1 MIIVRSQRRVRPK
14 QWECMTMHLPDTLL
28 QGGDG
33 DDNDDD
39 IDDYVDDDNNKE
51 DGDDNDEYIQKMSFC
66 SFFDAI
72 DRRDDTFYVVSF
84 SGDHLLV
91 PATNN
96 NKVWTP

>member
-33 DDNDDD
+33 DDDNDDD
-39 IDDYVDDDNNKE
+39 IDDYLDDDDDDNN
-51 DGDDNDEYIQKMSFC
+51 DEYNQKMSFC

-91 PATNN
+91 KIPISL
-96 NKVWTP
+96 

>member
-1 MIIVRSQRRVRPK
+1 
-14 QWECMTMHLPDTLL
+14 MHLPDTLL

-39 IDDYVDDDNNKE
+39 IDDYVDDGDDDNNDE
-51 DGDDNDEYIQKMSFC
+51 EEDNDKYNQKMSFC

-91 PATNN
+91 KIPISL
-96 NKVWTP
+96 